1 MLLTVFNKN
10 EKQLS
15 TLSGFK
21 AEQCLPLLKEKICS
35 QRHLLKLSKKDF
47 IQGKEDCRDS
57 YRDRCKAISQWR
69 AEIRLNSK
77 QSMRKWEFI
86 AKEQG
91 EGPWTENYCEEASG
105 RKGILAKPT

>member
-1 MLLTVFNKN
+1 MLLKVFNKN

-57 YRDRCKAISQWR
+57 FGTTAKRFRSGGQRLGSIPNR
-69 AEIRLNSK
+69 A
-77 QSMRKWEFI
+77 
-86 AKEQG
+86 
-91 EGPWTENYCEEASG
+91 CASG
-105 RKGILAKPT
+105 NL